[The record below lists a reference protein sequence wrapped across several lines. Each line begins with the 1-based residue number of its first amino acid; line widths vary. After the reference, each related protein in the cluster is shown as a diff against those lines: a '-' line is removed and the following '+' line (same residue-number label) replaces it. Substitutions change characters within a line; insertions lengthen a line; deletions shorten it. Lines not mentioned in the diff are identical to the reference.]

1 MIPKTFH
8 HIWLG
13 PDPLPKEHGPWI
25 ETWKRHH
32 PDWEFTLWTE
42 ENLPEDPIRP
52 EVVERLRAP
61 VERADILRLELLYRY
76 GGVYLD
82 TDLECLRP
90 LDPELE
96 GEEFVGVCHKP
107 GRITN
112 TAIAAAPAH
121 PLLERALDEVYP
133 MEMYWTSAS
142 ERLKEVAGPLL
153 LERIVV
159 DYPEV
164 KLLDP
169 PVFFPATPEERSD
182 AIAVHHM
189 ARVWHN
195 TTTLRAAMLRAE
207 KRLEKTKTKL
217 AEEERAH
224 KATKQRLRELE
235 ERLGMQKTKTKL
247 VEEEEAHRATKKRL
261 KKLESPRKKARP
273 ASKADRED
281 TDRDR
286 GPRRKSG
293 RREKRAWM
301 RRSG

>member
-1 MIPKTFH
+1 MIPRIFH

-13 PDPLPKEHGPWI
+13 PDPLPDDHRPWI
-25 ETWKRHH
+25 ETWRRHH
-32 PDWEFTLWTE
+32 PDWEHRLWTE
-42 ENLPEDPIRP
+42 DDLPEDPIRP

-61 VERADILRLELLYRY
+61 VERADILRLEILYRH

-90 LDPELE
+90 IDGVLRD
-96 GEEFVGVCHKP
+96 EEFVGVCHKP

-112 TAIAAAPAH
+112 TAIASAPGH
-121 PLLERALDEVYP
+121 PLLEDALENVQP
-133 MEMYWTSAS
+133 MEMYWTNSS

-153 LERIVV
+153 LERLMV
-159 DYPEV
+159 DYPDI
-164 KLLDP
+164 KLLEP
-169 PVFFPATPEERSD
+169 PIFFPATAEEREE

-207 KRLEKTKTKL
+207 RRLKRTNAKL

-224 KATKQRLRELE
+224 EATQQRLRELE
-235 ERLGMQKTKTKL
+235 ARLGLEKTKAKL
-247 VEEEEAHRATKKRL
+247 TEEEEAHRVTKRRL
-261 KKLESPRKKARP
+261 KK
-273 ASKADRED
+273 
-281 TDRDR
+281 
-286 GPRRKSG
+286 
-293 RREKRAWM
+293 RREKRGRP

>member
-1 MIPKTFH
+1 MIPRTFH

-13 PDPLPKEHGPWI
+13 PDPLPDDHRPWI

-32 PDWEFTLWTE
+32 PEWEFRLWTE

-52 EVVERLRAP
+52 EVLDRLRAP
-61 VERADILRLELLYRY
+61 VERADILRLEILYRH

-90 LDPELE
+90 IDPVLD
-96 GEEFVGVCHKP
+96 GEDFVGVCHKP

-112 TAIAAAPAH
+112 TAIAAAAKH
-121 PLLERALDEVYP
+121 SLLERALGEVRP

-142 ERLKEVAGPLL
+142 QRLKEVAGPLL
-153 LERIVV
+153 LEKIVV

-169 PVFFPATPEERSD
+169 PVFFPETPQERED

-207 KRLEKTKTKL
+207 KRLEKTKAKL

-235 ERLGMQKTKTKL
+235 ERLGLERTKTKL
-247 VEEEEAHRATKKRL
+247 VHEEQAHAATKKRL
-261 KKLESPRKKARP
+261 KKLEGSRGK
-273 ASKADRED
+273 DRSAKGES
-281 TDRDR
+281 TENGGGEPERS
-286 GPRRKSG
+286 GKRRK
-293 RREKRAWM
+293 REKRAWM

>member
-1 MIPKTFH
+1 MIPRTFH

-13 PDPLPKEHGPWI
+13 PDPLPDDHLPWI

-32 PDWEFTLWTE
+32 RKWEFMLWTE
-42 ENLPEDPIRP
+42 ENLPDDPIRP
-52 EVVERLRAP
+52 EIAERLRAP
-61 VERADILRLELLYRY
+61 VERADILRLEILYRH

-90 LDPELE
+90 LDDELR
-96 GEEFVGVCHKP
+96 GEDFVGVCHKP

-112 TAIAAAPAH
+112 TAIAAAPGH
-121 PLLERALDEVYP
+121 PLLEEALRNVQP
-133 MEMYWTSAS
+133 MEMYWTSSS

-153 LERIVV
+153 LERLVV

-169 PVFFPATPEERSD
+169 PVFFPSTAEERER

-207 KRLEKTKTKL
+207 KRWEKAKAKL
-217 AEEERAH
+217 AVEERAH
-224 KATKQRLRELE
+224 KATKRRLRELE
-235 ERLGMQKTKTKL
+235 ERLGLEKTKAKL
-247 VEEEEAHRATKKRL
+247 ADEEEAHRATKKRL
-261 KKLESPRKKARP
+261 KKLETPRKKGRAV
-273 ASKADRED
+273 SGDDGADRE
-281 TDRDR
+281 RER
-286 GPRRKSG
+286 APRKGR

>member
-207 KRLEKTKTKL
+207 KRLERTKEKL
-217 AEEERAH
+217 AQEERAH
-224 KATKQRLRELE
+224 AE
-235 ERLGMQKTKTKL
+235 
-247 VEEEEAHRATKKRL
+247 TKKQL
-261 KKLESPRKKARP
+261 AKLEGRVGKGAAKEKIPKVKHGERP
-273 ASKADRED
+273 EKRPKE
-281 TDRDR
+281 R
-286 GPRRKSG
+286 GETERGDKES
-293 RREKRAWM
+293 RRERRAWL